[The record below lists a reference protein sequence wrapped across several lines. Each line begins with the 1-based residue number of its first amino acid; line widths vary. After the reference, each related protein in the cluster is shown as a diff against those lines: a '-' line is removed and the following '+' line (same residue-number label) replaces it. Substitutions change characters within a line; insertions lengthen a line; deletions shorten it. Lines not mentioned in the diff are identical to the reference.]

1 MRNKVELLAPAGG
14 ERQFISAVE
23 NGADAV
29 YVGGSLYNAR
39 INAENFDKAQMQS
52 AIDYA
57 HKRGVKVN
65 VTMNTLVADDEL
77 AGALDYAGFLYEA
90 GADALIIQ
98 DLGLGSVIRKAL
110 PDMELHLSTQAS
122 ICDADS
128 LSVCRDL
135 GYQRVVLAR
144 ELSLEEIRELCKKK
158 ICDIE
163 VFVHGAMCIC
173 YSGQCQ
179 LSRFYGGRSGNRGQ
193 CAQPCRL
200 PYKSYRL
207 IGGAGECGRAGGT
220 KGSVDG
226 RGKYELIGGEI
237 GEYERAGRAGHDIAS
252 RACETKGSE
261 VGRGRYEL
269 IRDALPYPLSPKD
282 MCQIDNLGELI
293 DAGVCSFKIEGRM
306 KSPEYVAVVTRIYRK
321 YIDEY
326 LAKGK
331 YTVSREDREALLQ
344 IFNRGEFTDGYMFG
358 NPGQNLM
365 SERIPKNQGI
375 AVGEVASYNRNTRL
389 ANIKTYKGKDIAM
402 HDSIEIYSA
411 TGVVASATGEPKG
424 VAVGDAA
431 SVATAKATS
440 AVAGE
445 ATGATAR
452 KPTSAVAGG
461 LVTYRRELGN
471 GDLQLGDFEGRINK
485 GDLVYRTSSR
495 RQLDEA
501 RASFED
507 KNLSD
512 DSDRKPIRKLDVD
525 MKLLCL
531 GSSLTLSVQGGGARA
546 SVSAGPFELSE
557 DRKTPLERYRASLCK
572 TGNTPFAIRSLRFE
586 GDFGIIAPA
595 SQINALRRQA
605 LEELAEKLCIR
616 RSRPAGYADCK
627 KELEKIGKSASGKIK
642 VDCVDREDRADCIK
656 DCADVIGPSLCERA
670 RTLGELRKRAE
681 AKAETKTTSGAQ
693 AESRAEAKAK
703 AKAKADSEAQAE
715 SRAEAKSEAKTT
727 SDDQAEA
734 KSKAK
739 ANSETVIAGFE
750 LNAYN
755 SKTVEVLKS
764 LGADKVML
772 SLETVDYENE
782 DEAFP
787 LMISKHEWTADRF
800 VSEKGHDLRVIRGEA
815 RDGARAETEDMTR
828 VEGESRAETRDEEAT
843 ACRLVATEKCK
854 KR

>member
-207 IGGAGECGRAGGT
+207 IGGEAGEYDEGGRAGEIGEYERTGRAGGT
-220 KGSVDG
+220 KGS
-226 RGKYELIGGEI
+226 E
-237 GEYERAGRAGHDIAS
+237 A
-252 RACETKGSE
+252 
-261 VGRGRYEL
+261 GRGRYEL

-326 LAKGK
+326 LAKGR

-411 TGVVASATGEPKG
+411 TGVTASATGEPKG
-424 VAVGDAA
+424 VAAGDAA
-431 SVATAKATS
+431 SVATA
-440 AVAGE
+440 
-445 ATGATAR
+445 

-471 GDLQLGDFEGRINK
+471 SVLQLGDFEGRINK

-501 RASFED
+501 RASFEG

-512 DSDRKPIRKLDVD
+512 DSDRKPIRKLEVD

-546 SVSAGPFELSE
+546 SISAGPFELSE
-557 DRKTPLERYRASLCK
+557 DRKTPLERYESSLCK

-627 KELEKIGKSASGKIK
+627 KDLSELGQQSQLAVGKIGGKIACK
-642 VDCVDREDRADCIK
+642 TGDTDCIK

-681 AKAETKTTSGAQ
+681 AKS
-693 AESRAEAKAK
+693 KAN
-703 AKAKADSEAQAE
+703 
-715 SRAEAKSEAKTT
+715 

-734 KSKAK
+734 TTELKAKANSEAQTEPTAEAK

-800 VSEKGHDLRVIRGEA
+800 VSEKGHDLRVIRGES
-815 RDGARAETEDMTR
+815 RDGARVETEDKTR
-828 VEGESRAETRDEEAT
+828 VEGESRAETRDEEGV
-843 ACRLVATEKCK
+843 ACRLVATEKYK